1 MSSDGATGDTKA
13 RIMEAVRVALAKHG
27 YADLTTKKVAAE
39 ADVSEAGIF
48 YHYDSKDEIIAAFV
62 DWCAAGTSTR
72 FDGLPEDPTERLYAV
87 CDVLLVPEDDPQA
100 AGVSVAFMELLSH
113 APYNETL
120 QGPLRRYEEFVLGEL
135 AAVIRA
141 GVESGAFRDVDP
153 EATAAFLLAACDG
166 VTGFGIALDMADAA
180 ADVRDRLHDYL
191 DTVVVADA

>member
-13 RIMEAVRVALAKHG
+13 RIMDAVRVALAKHG

-48 YHYDSKDEIIAAFV
+48 YHYDSKDELVAAFV
-62 DWCAAGTSTR
+62 EWCAEGTSTR
-72 FDGLPEDPTERLYAV
+72 FDDLPDDPTDRLYAA
-87 CDVLLVPEDDPQA
+87 CDVLLVAEDDPQA

-113 APYNETL
+113 APYDETL

-135 AAVIRA
+135 ADVVRA

-166 VTGFGIALDMADAA
+166 VTGFGLALDMTEANAH
-180 ADVRDRLHDYL
+180 VRERLRAYL
-191 DTVVVADA
+191 DTVVVADP